1 MNKADL
7 YQKANAVQRR
17 DAKNVIDEFG
27 HLINIKENDLV
38 IDIGTGSG
46 DVLVDFVCPLFDGK
60 NVQITGTDVA
70 QEMLDF
76 ARKKYENVQNVIFE
90 VLNIEKADINEN
102 FCDRFDH
109 VLSFHCINWIQD
121 QK

>member
-7 YQKANAVQRR
+7 YQKANVVQRR

-27 HLINIKENDLV
+27 HLINVKENDLV

-46 DVLVDFVCPLFDGK
+46 DVLVDFVCPVFDGK

-76 ARKKYENVQNVIFE
+76 ARKKYENVQNITFE